1 MDVKSNVF
9 YNVKKENR
17 IELAQT
23 VAEYFCEENDIS
35 YIEFKP
41 DKLDSKTTG
50 MYDYK
55 ENAIILNNHFFE
67 DTDNSFVSGQHLGCV
82 LLENI
87 IHEYEHYNQYCIHKN
102 LPDSEI
108 YQELMIPISDDSIFY
123 DLQLTEQDAN
133 NIAIKWME
141 EANKICKS
149 KNLQQHVSWLKN
161 SYYKFIETQKLRLY
175 DQNYIKDNDE
185 IINCIKQLRPY
196 YEVFNQIA
204 DAGFDNEYEYDF
216 HKYKLT
222 VKENKIGSTIEIES
236 KDKLDILFANMNENR
251 CIICNLVGTQINEIL
266 GKTFY
271 EDIPM
276 EDENIKNI
284 IYILKQYANESNKCE
299 LSNID
304 HIELIPIDILYDKDS
319 HIKIINTYDGIKI
332 KNNIL
337 ESLNNFPENLILRKQ
352 IMNNKNI
359 KLQSLDEKIKQNMIQ
374 NDDKI
379 KEKDMNIEK

>member
-1 MDVKSNVF
+1 
-9 YNVKKENR
+9 
-17 IELAQT
+17 
-23 VAEYFCEENDIS
+23 
-35 YIEFKP
+35 
-41 DKLDSKTTG
+41 
-50 MYDYK
+50 
-55 ENAIILNNHFFE
+55 
-67 DTDNSFVSGQHLGCV
+67 
-82 LLENI
+82 
-87 IHEYEHYNQYCIHKN
+87 
-102 LPDSEI
+102 
-108 YQELMIPISDDSIFY
+108 
-123 DLQLTEQDAN
+123 
-133 NIAIKWME
+133 
-141 EANKICKS
+141 
-149 KNLQQHVSWLKN
+149 
-161 SYYKFIETQKLRLY
+161 
-175 DQNYIKDNDE
+175 
-185 IINCIKQLRPY
+185 
-196 YEVFNQIA
+196 
-204 DAGFDNEYEYDF
+204 
-216 HKYKLT
+216 
-222 VKENKIGSTIEIES
+222 
-236 KDKLDILFANMNENR
+236 MNENR